1 MSLHINKG
9 RTITQCL
16 HNRIDYAMNPDKTNN
31 MNLVSSYGCDPKTV
45 EGEFL
50 LSKRQYQSLNGRSQ
64 QSNVIAY
71 QVRQS
76 FKPGEVT
83 PEDANK
89 IGYEFASRFLKGRHA
104 FIVSTHIDKA
114 HIHNHII
121 WNSTS
126 LDEKRKFRNFFY
138 STFAVRRLSDQI
150 CMEHQL
156 SVIENPKSHGQ
167 SYNVWLGN
175 QKPPT
180 HRDQIRQAIDQAL
193 DQNPKSFDEL
203 LSILRA
209 AGCEIKPRKNPSIR
223 TDGSHR
229 FARFDTLGD
238 GYSAEDLRSVI
249 AEKKNRPDRKA
260 PQQKAKGV
268 DLLVDIQEK
277 MRQGKGAGYEQ
288 WAKSFNLKQMSQTMI
303 YLQKHNLL
311 NYEDLKNKSADASSR
326 FNELSAQIKSAE
338 SRIAE
343 ISALRSHIINYT
355 KTRDVYIAY
364 RKSGYSKKFLAEHES
379 EILLHK
385 AAKNHFNEVGI
396 TKLPSVKSLNTEY
409 SELLLQKRKC
419 YSEYRQARDDMR
431 ELLTVK
437 ANVDRILG
445 LPAHPAPDQSVS
457 QKRAAIE

>member
-1 MSLHINKG
+1 MHRNKG
-9 RTITQCL
+9 KTISQCL
-16 HNRIDYAMNPDKTNN
+16 HDRTAYAMNPEKTDPS
-31 MNLVSSYGCDPKTV
+31 NLISSFGCDPKTV

-50 LSKRQYQSLNGRSQ
+50 LSKRQYFSLTGRTQ
-64 QSNVIAY
+64 DNDVIAY

-76 FKPGEVT
+76 FKPGEIT
-83 PEDANK
+83 QEEANRV
-89 IGYEFASRFLKGRHA
+89 GYELASRFLKGRHA

-126 LDEKRKFRNFFY
+126 IDGKHKFKDFFR
-138 STFAVRRLSDQI
+138 SGMAVRRLSDQI
-150 CMEHQL
+150 CMEHNL
-156 SVIENPKSHGQ
+156 SVIENPKRHSKSH
-167 SYNVWLGN
+167 NVWLGD

-180 HRDQIRQAIDQAL
+180 HREQIRQAIGQAL
-193 DQNPKSFDEL
+193 DHNPKSFDEL

-223 TDGSHR
+223 IDGSHR

-238 GYSAEDLRSVI
+238 GYSAEDLRAVI
-249 AEKKNRPDRKA
+249 AGKKSRPERKV
-260 PQQKAKGV
+260 PLQKVKGV
-268 DLLVDIQEK
+268 NLLVDIQEK

-288 WAKSFNLKQMSQTMI
+288 WAKSFNLKQMSQTLI
-303 YLQKHNLL
+303 YLQEHNLL
-311 NYEDLKNKSADASSR
+311 NYEDLKNKSSDASSR

-338 SRIAE
+338 VRMAE
-343 ISALRSHIINYT
+343 ISALRTHIINYA

-396 TKLPSVKSLNTEY
+396 SKLPSVKSLNTEY
-409 SELLLQKRKC
+409 SELLSQKRKC

-445 LPAHPAPDQSVS
+445 LPAQPAPNQSVS